1 MAEGDDMSTPTT
13 RVGRWM
19 AAHEG
24 HELVDDVAG
33 DHHVTLC
40 RTCDDLCCRDC
51 FPEPTEKA
59 QP

>member
-1 MAEGDDMSTPTT
+1 MSTPTT